1 MLGTSSGDELAMD
14 KPNARRI
21 QELVDGM
28 SGGDPRA
35 MEAFFTF
42 VDGLLRKKLER
53 DGEDALMVIVSV
65 VELLLP
71 MRARLAFAAES
82 EKGVRKPSE
91 PRKRTAKKK
100 GDTSRKEKA
109 PTGGKGLRR

>member
-1 MLGTSSGDELAMD
+1 MD
-14 KPNARRI
+14 KPDARRI

-42 VDGLLRKKLER
+42 VDGLLRKKLDR

-71 MRARLAFAAES
+71 IQARVAFAAES
-82 EKGVRKPSE
+82 EKGVKNSAQPH
-91 PRKRTAKKK
+91 
-100 GDTSRKEKA
+100 GKEKGRYA
-109 PTGGKGLRR
+109 AKRESPNRREG